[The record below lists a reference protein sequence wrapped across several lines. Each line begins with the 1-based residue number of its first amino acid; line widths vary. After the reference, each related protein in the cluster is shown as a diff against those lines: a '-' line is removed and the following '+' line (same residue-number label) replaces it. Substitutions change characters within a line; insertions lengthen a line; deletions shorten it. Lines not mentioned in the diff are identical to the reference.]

1 MAELLRN
8 YVAGKWVEGNSEGT
22 LLTDPVTGEG
32 LVRVSSDGLDL
43 RATGGEGGGGVVDR
57 WGVRV

>member
-8 YVAGKWVEGNSEGT
+8 YVAGKWVAGNGDGT
-22 LLTDPVTGEG
+22 TLTDPVSGEA

-43 RATGGEGGGGVVDR
+43 RAAFNYARTSGGASRKKG
-57 WGVRV
+57 